1 MLSTMMMKSSCSK
14 TCRRA
19 DAWGTIMKSAFD
31 FCHFRRSISLPV
43 FYNFVILSS
52 KMITLITYSP
62 NSRIY
67 IRDIAWKIF
76 LDIQMQKK
84 SHFCIKVKNYFKCLS
99 NIKEKESISRKKNVQ
114 WEKNIKGKCR
124 ISIDKALTFRLF
136 FFLLHKKRTI
146 MIDGLPSRKS
156 Q

>member
-1 MLSTMMMKSSCSK
+1 MMMMKSSCSK
-14 TCRRA
+14 TSRRA

-62 NSRIY
+62 NSEIY
-67 IRDIAWKIF
+67 IRDISWKIF
-76 LDIQMQKK
+76 LYLYIQNILYL
-84 SHFCIKVKNYFKCLS
+84 CIKVKKSLMLVKREIERKAKYFTQENCPM
-99 NIKEKESISRKKNVQ
+99 KKTL
-114 WEKNIKGKCR
+114 KGKCR
-124 ISIDKALTFRLF
+124 ISIDKPLTFRLF
-136 FFLLHKKRTI
+136 SSFSLHIKRE
-146 MIDGLPSRKS
+146 